1 MYIVVRGAIFVKGTD
16 NANKKYKNLIFK
28 NDAPFRLCILK
39 INNTFVDN
47 VENLDNVM
55 PMFNF

>member
-1 MYIVVRGAIFVKGTD
+1 MYIVVKGAITVKGTD

-28 NDAPFRLCILK
+28 NNAPFRSYISK
-39 INNTFVDN
+39 INNTLVDN
-47 VENLDNVM
+47 VENLDIVM